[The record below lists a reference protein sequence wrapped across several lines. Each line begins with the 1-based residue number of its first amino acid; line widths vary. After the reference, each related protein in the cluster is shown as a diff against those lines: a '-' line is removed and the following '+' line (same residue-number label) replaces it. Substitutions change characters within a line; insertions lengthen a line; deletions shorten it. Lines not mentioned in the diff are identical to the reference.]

1 METRKKI
8 YNVISEFLD
17 NSQIVKEVSSTP
29 KRFEIVDMKELA
41 PNIKRVVIRASL
53 IANKAKA
60 GQFVILRVDEYG
72 ERFPLTIFDWNKSEG
87 LITLI
92 FQEVG
97 VSTRK
102 LGMLKAGDYVMDIV
116 GPLGNPTEIKNYGI
130 VAVIGGGVGT
140 ALTYTWVR
148 ALKAH
153 DNYVVT
159 ILGARTKNLLLL
171 EDELRRLSDEV
182 YISTDDGSKGFK
194 GFTSELLKKLL
205 EEGRRFDLVMAVG
218 PVPMM
223 RAVAEVTRPYGIKT
237 IVSLNPIMVD
247 GTGMCGACRVKV
259 GGEIKFACVD
269 GPEFDAHQID
279 FNQLM
284 NRLRFYRDE
293 EMKALK
299 AKFND

>member
-1 METRKKI
+1 VETRKKI

-41 PNIKRVVIRASL
+41 PNIKRVVIRAPL

>member
-1 METRKKI
+1 
-8 YNVISEFLD
+8 
-17 NSQIVKEVSSTP
+17 
-29 KRFEIVDMKELA
+29 MKELA
-41 PNIKRVVIRASL
+41 PNIKRVVIRAPL

-116 GPLGNPTEIKNYGI
+116 GPLGNPTEIKNYGT

>member
-1 METRKKI
+1 
-8 YNVISEFLD
+8 
-17 NSQIVKEVSSTP
+17 
-29 KRFEIVDMKELA
+29 MKELA
-41 PNIKRVVIRASL
+41 PGIKRVVIRAPL
-53 IANKAKA
+53 IASKAKA

-116 GPLGNPTEIKNYGI
+116 GPLGNPTEIKNYGT

-153 DNYVVT
+153 GNYVVT
-159 ILGARTKNLLLL
+159 ILGARTESLLLL

-182 YISTDDGSKGFK
+182 HISTDDGSKGFK

-299 AKFND
+299 TKFND

>member
-1 METRKKI
+1 
-8 YNVISEFLD
+8 
-17 NSQIVKEVSSTP
+17 VSSTP
-29 KRFEIVDMKELA
+29 KKFEIVDMKELA
-41 PNIKRVVIRASL
+41 PGIKRVVIRAPL

-116 GPLGNPTEIKNYGI
+116 GPLGNPTEIKNYGT

-153 DNYVVT
+153 GNYVVT
-159 ILGARTKNLLLL
+159 ILGARTASLLLL

-182 YISTDDGSKGFK
+182 HISTDDGSKGFK

-205 EEGRRFDLVMAVG
+205 EEGKGFDLVMAVG

-279 FNQLM
+279 FDQLM

-299 AKFND
+299 TKFND

>member
-1 METRKKI
+1 
-8 YNVISEFLD
+8 VP
-17 NSQIVKEVSSTP
+17 STP
-29 KRFEIVDMKELA
+29 KKFKIISIEELA
-41 PNIKRVVIRASL
+41 PDIKRIIIHAPL
-53 IANKAKA
+53 IASKAQA
-60 GQFVILRVDEYG
+60 GQFVILRIDEYG
-72 ERFPLTIFDWNKSEG
+72 ERFPLTLVDWKPADG

-102 LGMLKAGDYVMDIV
+102 LGGLKAGDYIMDIV
-116 GPLGNPTEIKNYGI
+116 GPLGNPTEINKYGT

-140 ALTYTWVR
+140 ALIYPWIR
-148 ALKAH
+148 ALKSYG
-153 DNYVVT
+153 NRIVT

-171 EDELRRLSDEV
+171 ENDLQELSDEI

-194 GFTSELLKKLL
+194 GFTSDVLKKLL
-205 EEGRRFDLVMAVG
+205 TEGRRFDLVMAAG

-269 GPEFDAHQID
+269 GPEFDAHKVD

-284 NRLRFYRDE
+284 NRLRFYRKE
-293 EMKALK
+293 EAEAVKLK
-299 AKFND
+299 FK

>member
-1 METRKKI
+1 
-8 YNVISEFLD
+8 
-17 NSQIVKEVSSTP
+17 
-29 KRFEIVDMKELA
+29 MKNLA
-41 PNIKRVVIRASL
+41 PSIKRVVIRAPL
-53 IANKAKA
+53 IASKAKA
-60 GQFVILRVDEYG
+60 GQFVILRVDECG
-72 ERFPLTIFDWNKSEG
+72 ERIPLTIVDRDPSEG

-97 VSTRK
+97 VSTKK
-102 LGMLKAGDYVMDIV
+102 LGSLKAGDYVMDAV
-116 GPLGNPTEIKNYGI
+116 GPLGNPTEIKNYGTVAI
-130 VAVIGGGVGT
+130 VGGGVGT
-140 ALTYTWVR
+140 ALIYPWIKV
-148 ALKAH
+148 LKAH
-153 DNYVVT
+153 GNHVVT
-159 ILGARTKNLLLL
+159 ILGARTESLLLL

-223 RAVAEVTRPYGIKT
+223 KAVAEVTRPYGIKT

-269 GPEFDAHQID
+269 GPEFDAHQVD
-279 FNQLM
+279 FDQLM

-293 EMKALK
+293 EIRALK
-299 AKFND
+299 TKFSGNL

>member
-1 METRKKI
+1 MKG
-8 YNVISEFLD
+8 
-17 NSQIVKEVSSTP
+17 VSSTP

-41 PNIKRVVIRASL
+41 PNIKRVVIRAPL

-116 GPLGNPTEIKNYGI
+116 GPLGNPTEIKNYGT

>member
-1 METRKKI
+1 VETRKKI

-17 NSQIVKEVSSTP
+17 NPQIVKEVSSTP

-41 PNIKRVVIRASL
+41 PGIKRVVIRAPL
-53 IANKAKA
+53 IASKAKA

-116 GPLGNPTEIKNYGI
+116 GPLGNPTEIKNYGT

-153 DNYVVT
+153 GNYVVT
-159 ILGARTKNLLLL
+159 ILGARTESLLLL

-182 YISTDDGSKGFK
+182 HISTDDGSKGFK

-299 AKFND
+299 TKFND

>member
-1 METRKKI
+1 M
-8 YNVISEFLD
+8 
-17 NSQIVKEVSSTP
+17 SSTP
-29 KRFEIVDMKELA
+29 KKFEIVDMKELA
-41 PNIKRVVIRASL
+41 PGIKRVVIRAPL

-116 GPLGNPTEIKNYGI
+116 GPLGNPTEIKNYGT

-153 DNYVVT
+153 GNYVVT
-159 ILGARTKNLLLL
+159 ILGARTESLLLL

-182 YISTDDGSKGFK
+182 HISTDDGSKGFK

-205 EEGRRFDLVMAVG
+205 EEGKGFDLVMAVG

-279 FNQLM
+279 FDQLM

-299 AKFND
+299 TKFND

>member
-1 METRKKI
+1 
-8 YNVISEFLD
+8 VFP
-17 NSQIVKEVSSTP
+17 TP

-41 PNIKRVVIRASL
+41 PGIKRVVIRAPL
-53 IANKAKA
+53 IAKKAKA

-72 ERFPLTIFDWNKSEG
+72 ERFPLTIFDWNRSKG

-116 GPLGNPTEIKNYGI
+116 GPLGNPTEIKNYGT

-153 DNYVVT
+153 GNYVVT
-159 ILGARTKNLLLL
+159 ILGARTASLLLL

-182 YISTDDGSKGFK
+182 HISTDDGSKGFK

-223 RAVAEVTRPYGIKT
+223 KAVAEVTRPYGIKT

-279 FNQLM
+279 FDQLM

-299 AKFND
+299 TKFND